1 MNRLIKPRKQ
11 SYTGDDTQVVAYSR
25 LCEMMW
31 TTAFC
36 TSSLPFLGG
45 SHPFLAAVGVAC
57 SIFSIVCSA
66 VSNGYI

>member
-1 MNRLIKPRKQ
+1 MNRLNKPRKQ

-25 LCEMMW
+25 LCEMTW

-36 TSSLPFLGG
+36 STSSLPFLGG
-45 SHPFLAAVGVAC
+45 SPFLAAVGVTC

>member
-1 MNRLIKPRKQ
+1 MNRLNKPRKQ

-25 LCEMMW
+25 LCEMTW

-45 SHPFLAAVGVAC
+45 SRFLAAVAVTC
-57 SIFSIVCSA
+57 SIFSIVCWV

>member
-1 MNRLIKPRKQ
+1 MNRLNKPRKQ

-25 LCEMMW
+25 LCEMTW

-45 SHPFLAAVGVAC
+45 VHPFLVAVGVSC
-57 SIFSIVCSA
+57 SIFSIVCWV